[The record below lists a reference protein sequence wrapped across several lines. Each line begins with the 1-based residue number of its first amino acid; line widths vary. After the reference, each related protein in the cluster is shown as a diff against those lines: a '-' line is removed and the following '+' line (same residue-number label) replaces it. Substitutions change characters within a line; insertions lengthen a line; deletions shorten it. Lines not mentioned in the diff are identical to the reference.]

1 MKSRLLLIVAAIA
14 AVAGL
19 TGCYA
24 YGGGPY
30 GAGYYNDGGYA
41 SGGYATQ
48 PYVYGYGGSYRYYD
62 RGYDNRYSGRRDRDG
77 DGVPNWRDARPDNPY
92 RR

>member
-1 MKSRLLLIVAAIA
+1 MKSRLLLIIAAIA
-14 AVAGL
+14 AVSGL

-30 GAGYYNDGGYA
+30 GAGYYNDGGYY
-41 SGGYATQ
+41 SGGYR
-48 PYVYGYGGSYRYYD
+48 SYD
-62 RGYDNRYSGRRDRDG
+62 RSYDSRGYYSRRDRDG

>member
-1 MKSRLLLIVAAIA
+1 MRSRLLLILAAIA
-14 AVAGL
+14 ATAGL

-30 GAGYYNDGGYA
+30 GAGYYNDGGY
-41 SGGYATQ
+41 
-48 PYVYGYGGSYRYYD
+48 YGGSSVRYYD
-62 RGYDNRYSGRRDRDG
+62 RGYDSRGYDNRGYYSGRRDRDG